1 MANLHLRDSS
11 NGDVSIPLATEG
23 PPSHPQ
29 PQIIYI
35 NTRPPAAEASA
46 SSSVYP
52 PPRTLAAPSS
62 SDPAKTTSVTSSTAP
77 LDAPQDD
84 KGFIKTILDS
94 NPYFSAGFGL
104 MAVGAGLTIFRK
116 ATVTGASVL
125 RRQLLVTLEIPS
137 KDKSYLW
144 FLHWMSS
151 QSRDTGTEVPKSAIL
166 QSKGFMARWSDRVA
180 NKINQRSQFL
190 AVQTEFKQ
198 HDNGSVSTRFN
209 LVPGNGKHLIRYR
222 GAWIQVERTRDAKM
236 MDLSTGAPWE
246 TVTLTTLSRDRQ
258 VFTELLQE
266 AQKMAL
272 LNQEGKTVIYTS
284 WGPEWRPFGQP
295 RKRRLLESVILDE
308 GIADRVVRDV
318 KEFVKNEKWYADR
331 GIPYRR
337 GYLLYG
343 PPGSGKTSF
352 IQALAGEL
360 EYNICILNLSERG
373 LTNDRLNHLLTNL
386 PERSIM
392 LLEDI
397 DAAFA
402 KREKTQ
408 EGYAQLAQ
416 FSLDYKL
423 PMSVDLN
430 LQNSH
435 THNRFQSMVTFSG
448 LLNALD
454 GVASSEGRIIFMTT
468 NHIEVLD
475 QALIRPG
482 RVDLREYV
490 GDATPIQIRRMF
502 MRFYEREDEL
512 ADKFVKS
519 LEGHK
524 VSTAAL
530 QGHFVHFKDRPEAAY
545 ENVGYLTGK
554 YHQAMPDS

>member
-1 MANLHLRDSS
+1 MATLNLHESAS
-11 NGDVSIPLATEG
+11 GENNKAVSIPLATQG
-23 PPSHPQ
+23 ASSSHPQ

-35 NTRPPAAEASA
+35 NTQPPASPATAPSPTYPAQNTPSSSPQSSSTTSA
-46 SSSVYP
+46 SSTVP
-52 PPRTLAAPSS
+52 ET
-62 SDPAKTTSVTSSTAP
+62 KEE
-77 LDAPQDD
+77 
-84 KGFIKTILDS
+84 KGFIQTVLDS

-104 MAVGAGLTIFRK
+104 MAVGAGLTIIRK
-116 ATVTGASVL
+116 GTVSGASVL

-151 QSRDTGTEVPKSAIL
+151 QSRGAASLAHTLGADAAGYS
-166 QSKGFMARWSDRVA
+166 SSGKGIFTRLSDRVA
-180 NKINQRSQFL
+180 NKVNQRSQFL

-209 LVPGNGKHLIRYR
+209 LVPGNGKHLIRYN

-295 RKRRLLESVILDE
+295 RKRRVLESVILDE
-308 GIADRVVRDV
+308 GIGERIVRDV
-318 KEFVKNEKWYADR
+318 REFVKNEKWYADR

-402 KREKTQ
+402 KRDKTQ
-408 EGYAQLAQ
+408 EG
-416 FSLDYKL
+416 
-423 PMSVDLN
+423 
-430 LQNSH
+430 
-435 THNRFQSMVTFSG
+435 FQSMVTFSG

-475 QALIRPG
+475 PALIRPG

-490 GDATPIQIRRMF
+490 GDATPSQIRKMF
-502 MRFYEREDEL
+502 KRFYEQEDVL

-530 QGHFVHFKDRPEAAY
+530 QGHFVHFKDRPEEACKS
-545 ENVGYLTGK
+545 VHYLTTP
-554 YHQAMPDS
+554 HRID

>member
-1 MANLHLRDSS
+1 MSTLNLNDAP
-11 NGDVSIPLATEG
+11 GPEPVSIPLATLETS
-23 PPSHPQ
+23 SHLQ
-29 PQIIYI
+29 PQVIYI
-35 NTRPPAAEASA
+35 NTRPLDVDHHTKNSL

-52 PPRTLAAPSS
+52 SKPSSASSEPSS
-62 SDPAKTTSVTSSTAP
+62 SVPAESLSLSATVPSGTA
-77 LDAPQDD
+77 QDN
-84 KGFIKTILDS
+84 KGFMQTILDS

-104 MAVGAGLTIFRK
+104 MAVGAGLTILRK
-116 ATVTGASVL
+116 GTVTGASVL

-151 QSRDTGTEVPKSAIL
+151 QSRNVGVITSKSTPDAIGSSGV
-166 QSKGFMARWSDRVA
+166 QKGIFARWSDRIA

-246 TVTLTTLSRDRQ
+246 TVTLTTLSQDRQ

-272 LNQEGKTVIYTS
+272 MNQEGKTVIYTS

-308 GIADRVVRDV
+308 GIAERVVKDV
-318 KEFVKNEKWYADR
+318 REFVKNEKWYADR

-408 EGYAQLAQ
+408 EG
-416 FSLDYKL
+416 
-423 PMSVDLN
+423 
-430 LQNSH
+430 
-435 THNRFQSMVTFSG
+435 FQSMVTFSG

-454 GVASSEGRIIFMTT
+454 GVASSEGRVIFMTT

-475 QALIRPG
+475 PALIRPG

-490 GDATPIQIRRMF
+490 GDATPIQIRKMF
-502 MRFYEREDEL
+502 KRFYEREDEL
-512 ADKFVKS
+512 AEKFVKL

-530 QGHFVHFKDRPEAAY
+530 QGHFVHFKDRPEEAC
-545 ENVGYLTGK
+545 ENAGYLAGRQ
-554 YHQAMPDS
+554 QAVPV

>member
-1 MANLHLRDSS
+1 MAALQLHDAA
-11 NGDVSIPLATEG
+11 NGDVSVPLTTEG
-23 PPSHPQ
+23 SSSHPQ

-35 NTRPPAAEASA
+35 NTRPPTAEASA
-46 SSSVYP
+46 RVASPSVYP
-52 PPRTLAAPSS
+52 SPASSTTPPAKSTTPPAKATSTSSSAATAAPS
-62 SDPAKTTSVTSSTAP
+62 DVQ
-77 LDAPQDD
+77 QDE

-151 QSRDTGTEVPKSAIL
+151 QSRGAGSIASDAAPKPAGIL
-166 QSKGFMARWSDRVA
+166 ASKGIVTRWSDRVA

-272 LNQEGKTVIYTS
+272 MNQEGKTVIYTS

-295 RKRRLLESVILDE
+295 RKRRVLESVILDE

-408 EGYAQLAQ
+408 EG
-416 FSLDYKL
+416 
-423 PMSVDLN
+423 
-430 LQNSH
+430 
-435 THNRFQSMVTFSG
+435 FQSMVTFSG

-475 QALIRPG
+475 PALIRPG

-490 GDATPIQIRRMF
+490 GDATSIQIRRMF
-502 MRFYEREDEL
+502 KRFYEREDEL
-512 ADKFVKS
+512 AEKFVKS

-530 QGHFVHFKDRPEAAY
+530 QGHFVHFKDRPEAAC

-554 YHQAMPDS
+554 YHQVMPDS

>member
-1 MANLHLRDSS
+1 MSSS
-11 NGDVSIPLATEG
+11 NTRVASENGSTTPSGSIQ
-23 PPSHPQ
+23 PS
-29 PQIIYI
+29 
-35 NTRPPAAEASA
+35 
-46 SSSVYP
+46 
-52 PPRTLAAPSS
+52 APSS
-62 SDPAKTTSVTSSTAP
+62 TSPPSASLPSSGSSDLASAGTEQQGFFQSVI
-77 LDAPQDD
+77 
-84 KGFIKTILDS
+84 GS

-104 MAVGAGLTIFRK
+104 MAVGAGLTILRQG
-116 ATVTGASVL
+116 TLASASLL

-151 QSRDTGTEVPKSAIL
+151 QSRNAAVTGSNNKAGSGTIGASPKVRHGIL
-166 QSKGFMARWSDRVA
+166 SRWSDRLA
-180 NKINQRSQFL
+180 NKINQRAQFL

-209 LVPGNGKHLIRYR
+209 LVPGNGKHLICYR

-258 VFTELLQE
+258 VFSELLQE

-272 LNQEGKTVIYTS
+272 MNQEGKTVIYTS
-284 WGPEWRPFGQP
+284 WGAEWRPFGQP
-295 RKRRLLESVILDE
+295 RKRRLLQSVILAD
-308 GIADRVVRDV
+308 GIGERVVRDV
-318 KEFVKNEKWYADR
+318 KEFVKNEKWYDDR

-408 EGYAQLAQ
+408 EG
-416 FSLDYKL
+416 
-423 PMSVDLN
+423 
-430 LQNSH
+430 
-435 THNRFQSMVTFSG
+435 FQSMVTFSG

-468 NHIEVLD
+468 NHVDSLD
-475 QALIRPG
+475 PALIRPG

-490 GDATPIQIRRMF
+490 GDATPSQIKKMF
-502 MRFYEREDEL
+502 KRFYDDHEEL
-512 ADKFVKS
+512 AQRFVKS

-530 QGHFVHFKDRPEAAY
+530 QGHFVHFKDRPEEAC
-545 ENVGYLTGK
+545 ENVNYLFVK
-554 YHQAMPDS
+554 DRVD

>member
-1 MANLHLRDSS
+1 MATLDLHDSTSGNSDQTITIPLVSEGTTSS
-11 NGDVSIPLATEG
+11 NL
-23 PPSHPQ
+23 Q

-35 NTRPPAAEASA
+35 NTQPPTPSSRPLPSKNLSEST
-46 SSSVYP
+46 SSS
-52 PPRTLAAPSS
+52 SS
-62 SDPAKTTSVTSSTAP
+62 PQSSTTSLPVAKEE
-77 LDAPQDD
+77 
-84 KGFIKTILDS
+84 KGLIQAALDS

-104 MAVGAGLTIFRK
+104 MALGAGLTILRK
-116 ATVTGASVL
+116 GTVSGASLL

-151 QSRDTGTEVPKSAIL
+151 QSRGASSLTNGEVTG
-166 QSKGFMARWSDRVA
+166 KGIFARLSDRVA
-180 NKINQRSQFL
+180 NKVNRRSQFL

-209 LVPGNGKHLIRYR
+209 LVPGNGKHLIRYN

-236 MDLSTGAPWE
+236 MDLSTGSPWE
-246 TVTLTTLSRDRQ
+246 TVTLTTLSRDRH

-295 RKRRLLESVILDE
+295 RKRRVLESVILDE
-308 GIADRVVRDV
+308 GIGERIVGDV

-360 EYNICILNLSERG
+360 QYNICILNLSERG

-397 DAAFA
+397 DAAFT
-402 KREKTQ
+402 KRDKTQ
-408 EGYAQLAQ
+408 EG
-416 FSLDYKL
+416 
-423 PMSVDLN
+423 
-430 LQNSH
+430 
-435 THNRFQSMVTFSG
+435 FQSMVTFSG

-468 NHIEVLD
+468 NHIELLD
-475 QALIRPG
+475 PALIRPG

-490 GDATPIQIRRMF
+490 GDATPLQIRKMF
-502 MRFYEREDEL
+502 KRFYEREDML
-512 ADKFVKS
+512 AERFVKL

-524 VSTAAL
+524 VSAAAL
-530 QGHFVHFKDRPEAAY
+530 QGHFVHFKDRPEDAC
-545 ENVGYLTGK
+545 ENVNYLTTL
-554 YHQAMPDS
+554 HRVE

>member
-1 MANLHLRDSS
+1 MAL
-11 NGDVSIPLATEG
+11 
-23 PPSHPQ
+23 
-29 PQIIYI
+29 
-35 NTRPPAAEASA
+35 
-46 SSSVYP
+46 
-52 PPRTLAAPSS
+52 
-62 SDPAKTTSVTSSTAP
+62 
-77 LDAPQDD
+77 
-84 KGFIKTILDS
+84 
-94 NPYFSAGFGL
+94 
-104 MAVGAGLTIFRK
+104 GAGLTMVRK
-116 ATVTGASVL
+116 GTVTGASVL

-151 QSRDTGTEVPKSAIL
+151 RSRGAGSDVSPEVAGSGGLFTKL
-166 QSKGFMARWSDRVA
+166 TDRVA
-180 NKINQRSQFL
+180 NKVNRRSQFL

-209 LVPGNGKHLIRYR
+209 LVPGNGKHLIRYQ

-236 MDLSTGAPWE
+236 MDLTTGAPWE
-246 TVTLTTLSRDRQ
+246 TVTLTTLSRDRA
-258 VFTELLQE
+258 VFTELLKE
-266 AQKMAL
+266 AQRMAL
-272 LNQEGKTVIYTS
+272 MNQEGKTVIYTS

-295 RKRRLLESVILDE
+295 RKRRVLESVILDN
-308 GIADRVVRDV
+308 GIAERVVEDV
-318 KEFVKNEKWYADR
+318 KEFVKNEKWYDDR

-386 PERSIM
+386 PERSII

-402 KREKTQ
+402 KRDKTQ
-408 EGYAQLAQ
+408 EG
-416 FSLDYKL
+416 
-423 PMSVDLN
+423 
-430 LQNSH
+430 
-435 THNRFQSMVTFSG
+435 FQSMVTFSG

-454 GVASSEGRIIFMTT
+454 GVASAEGRIVFMTT
-468 NHIEVLD
+468 NHIDLLD
-475 QALIRPG
+475 PALIRPG

-490 GDATPIQIRRMF
+490 GDATPSQIRKMF
-502 MRFYEREDEL
+502 MRFYEGQTAI
-512 ADKFVKS
+512 ADKFVKL
-519 LEGHK
+519 LESHK

-530 QGHFVHFKDRPEAAY
+530 QGHFVHFKDRPEDACA
-545 ENVGYLTGK
+545 NVHYLFLK
-554 YHQAMPDS
+554 DRVD